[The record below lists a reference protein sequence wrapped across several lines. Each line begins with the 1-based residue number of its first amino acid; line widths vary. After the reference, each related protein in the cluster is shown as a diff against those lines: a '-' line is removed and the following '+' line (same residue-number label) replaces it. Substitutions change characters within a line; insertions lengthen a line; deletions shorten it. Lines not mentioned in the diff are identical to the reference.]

1 MKKKFSY
8 FTIIFSLFFLTLV
21 VYAPLRH
28 KAGHFLIDLSKT
40 PLRILSG
47 TGKKTDNMLS
57 FIVNISNLKR
67 QNNDLSSKII
77 SLEVDRSRIAELE
90 NENKLLKNELGF
102 AEKNKDYNLMPATIV
117 GREPTS
123 FLDYVIVD
131 KGEQDGTKKGMGVI
145 SGGVLVGQISEVYA
159 NQSKITLITS
169 KDSLILAML
178 QNSRAKGILRGGIAG
193 LSLEDIAQD
202 VNFDPK
208 EYVVTSGLD
217 GQLKPGILIGT
228 ANGIQSSSSDLFKN
242 ISVEPIADL
251 SNLELVFIIK

>member
-1 MKKKFSY
+1 
-8 FTIIFSLFFLTLV
+8 
-21 VYAPLRH
+21 
-28 KAGHFLIDLSKT
+28 
-40 PLRILSG
+40 
-47 TGKKTDNMLS
+47 MLS

-242 ISVEPIADL
+242 ISVEPITDL